1 MEGLTASRL
10 FEGRGA
16 TSSTWILGSPE
27 HDRYLTVPEAA
38 LEPVRRATALMD
50 GTRTAEEIRG
60 RVRDELRRDLN
71 VEDLAGRLR
80 GAGLLLG
87 PDGEVPTP
95 RSHIDRM
102 SLTLFSLPTARLAD
116 VVRRHAPWAGGV
128 WFLGLLAAAALS
140 AGVLAGVPEPANPW
154 LRYPP
159 PAAVVAGILA
169 SVLLHELSHGLAA
182 VREGLSPRA
191 LTGGLYLGCLPIVY
205 LRIPGIYTLA
215 PTARIRVWSAGCV
228 LNGVL
233 AVAFLAFARLLP
245 PGSAAGSWWH
255 AMALWNL
262 AVLQLNLLPFL
273 PTDGYFLLSTL
284 LREHNLRS
292 RAWTTLFQWLRG
304 SGPVG
309 RRVRLGMGMYIVGVV
324 AMLCYTLYQAG
335 DWFRTLAAGWGP
347 FRGLGL
353 PGPIPLVVFT
363 LLWRRLFVARR
374 SSAGPAANAFAVA
387 TVSRVGRPAEARTEP
402 HFHQRTTGCPR
413 RPQ

>member
-1 MEGLTASRL
+1 MSPGERPRSVEGLVASRL

-87 PDGEVPTP
+87 PDGEVPAR
-95 RSHIDRM
+95 RSHVDRM
-102 SLTLFSLPTARLAD
+102 SLTLFSLPTGRLAD
-116 VVRRHAPWAGGV
+116 VVRRHTPWVGGA

-140 AGVLAGVPEPANPW
+140 VGVLAGVPEPANPW

-159 PAAVVAGILA
+159 PIAVVAGILA
-169 SVLLHELSHGLAA
+169 SVVLHELSHGLAA
-182 VREGLSPRA
+182 VREGLAPRS
-191 LTGGLYLGCLPIVY
+191 LTGGLYLGYLPIVY

-215 PTARIRVWSAGCV
+215 PAARLRVWSAGCV
-228 LNGVL
+228 LNGAL
-233 AVAFLAFARLLP
+233 ALAGLAFARLLP

-262 AVLQLNLLPFL
+262 AVMQLNLLPFL

-292 RAWTTLFQWLRG
+292 RAWNTLFQWLRG
-304 SGPVG
+304 NGPTG
-309 RRVRLGMGMYIVGVV
+309 RRVRLGMGLYIVGVV
-324 AMLCYTLYQAG
+324 AMLGYTLDQAS

-347 FRGLGL
+347 FRLLGL
-353 PGPIPLVVFT
+353 LGPIPLVVFT

-374 SSAGPAANAFAVA
+374 SSAAPAARAFPEAG
-387 TVSRVGRPAEARTEP
+387 VSFADRPAEART
-402 HFHQRTTGCPR
+402 
-413 RPQ
+413 